1 MIFNFIMYM
10 CGAFFRRYGKTG
22 GYLMHC
28 SIRGML
34 AALALLLL
42 VTPLSAKAE
51 ELTGTDVITKMR
63 MRPDGED
70 RKGTVSMTLV
80 NRRGAKR
87 VRVMEQVA
95 KDYGMDRKAIIVF
108 NEPADVRGTRFLSW
122 TYDEPGR
129 DDDKWLY
136 IPSMKKVRRISGAAN
151 NDFFM
156 GSDFTYD
163 DIDMGRRNISK
174 DTHTYL
180 GEESR
185 GSYECWKVE
194 SVPVDK
200 DDPVRRRV
208 LWVDKKTCIP
218 VYLEYYTDKG
228 LSRVYEVLELQKQQ
242 GFWNVKS
249 SRMRNLETEHQ
260 TLMEFGPFVYDR
272 GVDDNLFQVA
282 VLQRG

>member
-1 MIFNFIMYM
+1 MRN
-10 CGAFFRRYGKTG
+10 R
-22 GYLMHC
+22 
-28 SIRGML
+28 IRS
-34 AALALLLL
+34 ALALLAFVLL
-42 VTPLSAKAE
+42 VIPSFAGAE
-51 ELTGTDVITKMR
+51 ELTGADVIMKMR

-87 VRVMEQVA
+87 VRVMEQTA

-108 NEPADVRGTRFLSW
+108 KEPADVRGTKFLSW
-122 TYDEPGR
+122 TYDAPGR

-136 IPSMKKVRRISGAAN
+136 IPSMKKVRRISGSAN

-163 DIDMGRRNISK
+163 DIDMGRRNVSK

-180 GEESR
+180 GEDMR
-185 GSYECWKVE
+185 GVYECWKVE
-194 SVPVDK
+194 SFPVDR

-218 VYLEYYTDKG
+218 VYLEYYTDQG
-228 LSRVYEVLELQKQQ
+228 LSRVYEVLELQQQQ

-249 SRMRNLETEHQ
+249 ARMRNLETEHQ
-260 TLMEFGPFVYDR
+260 TLMEFSPFVYDS